1 MAEQRNQEVI
11 FASRPKETPTQDN
24 FKFKDCEYPNISN
37 DEEFLVKTLY
47 LSVDPYMRPKMTME
61 NSYTEPYEQ
70 GKPMYGDA
78 IAKVIDSRNNKFKK
92 GDLVMGLLNWKKFD
106 CITPTLVKQRDIVK
120 LDTKGLDLPT
130 NLGLL
135 GMTGETAYCGL
146 NYVGKPQQGQTVVVS
161 AAAGAVGS
169 VVGQLAKLKGC
180 RVIGIAGGDE
190 KVRLVKEKYRF
201 DDCIDYKKA
210 GDRLSECLKRFCPQ
224 GIDLYWD
231 AVGGS
236 TLDAVL
242 ENLKVGGR
250 VVACGSISSYNKP
263 QPIQNSWMFVAKR
276 PTLKGFLVYDH
287 KDKFDEARTEL
298 AKLYRE
304 GKLHYELSISHGL
317 DQAVASL
324 LGLFEGKNVGKA
336 IVEVAKEES
345 GAGAPSI

>member
-11 FASRPKETPTQDN
+11 FASRPKDTPTQEN

>member
-1 MAEQRNQEVI
+1 MTTQQNREVI
-11 FASRPKETPTQDN
+11 FASRPKDRPTQDN
-24 FKFKDCEYPNISN
+24 FQLQDCRYPELSN
-37 DEEFLVKTLY
+37 DGEFLVKLLY

-78 IAKVIDSRNNKFKK
+78 IAKVVDSRNNSFKK
-92 GDLVMGLLNWKKFD
+92 GDLVMGMLNWRRFD
-106 CITPTLVKQRDIVK
+106 AITPKMTKDRWIEK

-146 NYVGKPQQGQTVVVS
+146 KYVGKPQSGQTVVVS
-161 AAAGAVGS
+161 AACGAVGS

-190 KVRLVKEKYRF
+190 KTRLVKEKFRF

-210 GDRLSECLKRFCPQ
+210 GDNLSRCLKQACPD

-231 AVGGS
+231 AVGGA

-242 ENLKVGGR
+242 DNINVGGR
-250 VVACGSISSYNKP
+250 VVACGSISSYNTP

-287 KDKFDEARTEL
+287 RDKFDEARTEL

-304 GKLHYELSISHGL
+304 GKIKYQIHLSRGL
-317 DQAVASL
+317 EQSVPTL

-336 IVEVAKEES
+336 IVEVAKEDEAS
-345 GAGAPSI
+345 APLT

>member
-1 MAEQRNQEVI
+1 MAEQRNQAVI
-11 FASRPKETPTQDN
+11 FASRPKESPTQDN
-24 FKFKDCEYPNISN
+24 FKFQDCEFPKISN
-37 DEEFLVKTLY
+37 TGDFLVKTLY

-78 IAKVIDSRNNKFKK
+78 IAKVIDSQNDNFKK

-106 CITPTLVKQRDIVK
+106 CINQDCIKQRGIEK

-146 NYVGKPQQGQTVVVS
+146 KYVGKPQPGQTVVVS

-169 VVGQLAKLKGC
+169 VVGQLARLKGC

-201 DDCIDYKKA
+201 HDCIDYKKA
-210 GDRLSECLKRFCPQ
+210 GDRLSECLKRLCPD

-287 KDKFDEARTEL
+287 KDKYDEARTEL

-304 GKLHYELSISHGL
+304 GKIYYQLCISQGL
-317 DQAVASL
+317 EQAVPTL

-336 IVEVAKEES
+336 VVEIAKEGS
-345 GAGAPSI
+345 AGAPSI

>member
-11 FASRPKETPTQDN
+11 FASRPKDTPTQEN

-242 ENLKVGGR
+242 ENLKIGGR

>member
-11 FASRPKETPTQDN
+11 FASRPKETPTQEN

-37 DEEFLVKTLY
+37 DGEFLVKTLY

-146 NYVGKPQQGQTVVVS
+146 KYVGKPQQGQTVVVS